1 MSDIL
6 EQIGYLNAAQAGAL
20 DEEQKQHVATPD
32 MSKLSLAEIA
42 ALGRGARAYLDD
54 YYALRDANAF
64 DYTQAG
70 LGGFVGGLVGGT
82 AALGGMVAGGAIDLA
97 AALNPLSDIPT
108 NFAGTLSSYGQGL
121 GDGLKSLINNNEQE
135 AIERAIAARTQARSA
150 YEEAMY
156 QQDLASGMDG
166 FTAGIRDIGRG
177 LSSGIDTFLD
187 NGINTTDLAGNAIG
201 QLAGSFVVRGGAS
214 AAIKGLG
221 KIGTK
226 AIQEAVAKT
235 AAKKAGVSLGDRA
248 ADALALGGMEAAG
261 QMVQANEE
269 LANIS
274 DVDLYANSADFRA
287 YVQEYKDM
295 GLPDADALKYGRI
308 KLARDVGLANAAAG
322 GGVAFL
328 AAGAT
333 TPLRHI
339 SMARGLRGMGKA
351 SVAEGTEEAITGF
364 GQSTAGNYIAQDYD
378 PDRRL
383 TEGTGQEIALSA
395 ILGGIAG
402 GTGATPF
409 AVRNSLASAQ
419 ASLAQRKEARQ
430 AKKQALEAQKAALRQ
445 AALDSLKEEE
455 KAGKEGK
462 PSPESIEASQTSDS
476 ELYEETLPTG
486 EKTYIPKNKD
496 YYKLLDINSAE
507 EAKKAG
513 VPQKNGRIAQLDN
526 LLNEYNKAPKG
537 SKERVTARDA
547 FLNRFDTFAENTFK
561 NQDIAAEAKEKYG
574 FKPEIDANYTLGGF
588 IMAAAKGE
596 KVDLSGT
603 QNKELAKQSQALW
616 DKINFLSNQA
626 TILTNEQQ
634 AEQAKVAKSAANTFN
649 GATEAQVQEITKGL
663 AENTLNA
670 SNPDVEKTILKIRN
684 KPNKTKTE
692 KTLLSV
698 YDLVKAEEAAGL
710 AKPMQEGAKRVIR
723 NINTVTD
730 KVTGRVAVKDMTTDI
745 KQALLKNDS
754 DALAERV
761 KRLNLLADSH
771 RNKLVALQEALVE
784 NDSDTEYGYQ
794 SYRASDLKP
803 YSDTIQLSSLPFYDQ
818 VVREQQQ
825 LNKITNSINSLVKE
839 YDPDIDWDTVTDVAP
854 LENEEELKEN
864 YKAKRHIKDKKP
876 VSTALTGL
884 AKKAEEIEKRLAARK
899 KKNKSKPVKEESS
912 KKEPVKETPNTEVE
926 DSSQESTAI
935 PQEQTIE
942 NTEQE
947 APLNTEE
954 QPIQKETASKQPTQE
969 RTTKKQTPQEKVTE
983 KQSTQQKQFTQQEA
997 PQQEEAPSTTQE
1009 ENEVTDKD
1017 SSSLVQ
1023 EEQKAPQ
1030 QKATKNT
1037 QKKKDTPQ
1045 QKKATPQQEEATTT
1059 SEESTEST
1067 PTNSQTQ
1074 EKVEEDTTTTPTEE
1088 VQENASESIPE
1099 EFKDVVGGERYTE
1112 ANFKKLADEA
1122 PTSNRKAVKD
1132 INKDL
1137 RKGFRPIYLKE
1148 LIKFS
1153 RKTSKALED
1162 ALPQE
1167 GEVEERKPIFETGTM
1182 PITNLFDRSKADF
1195 DNFLANDLKKT
1206 ESNTSYNY
1214 SNGIR
1219 TLRDYMFKP
1228 KDEKNYIFFAE
1239 GDTIINTVA
1248 SAEQY
1253 KNILINDN
1261 RTFNREE
1268 FLKIVEENSS
1278 KKEEPQKNLLPQNI
1292 IRNFVANFT
1301 TFTNS
1306 VLQNDYKDDQ
1316 VSLNNLGIYAEQKID
1331 EQTPISRLV
1340 LGVQLNDQGELDFSK
1355 VSSQRMLLLWT
1366 DKQANDDRIHFN
1378 ETANAFMSLATLRV
1392 MQKLEQRIM
1401 TRSDEQIEEV
1411 LESQGL
1417 NSTALLKANEEE
1429 KTKFQIGTDRN
1440 SIINDIAHEFM
1451 DLANLKN
1458 NNAISMSFDGEM
1470 AATVYAQLAYQ
1481 FLVEQ
1486 GYIVDDVFHFAKNP
1500 TSNEEAPEWIPLSFR
1515 STPKGDYKKYW
1526 NNPDAQKVSFMWA
1539 TPVMGLRRLP
1549 KQTDKINPIDF
1560 SVLPRN
1566 SAFNDDIDILLH
1578 PEPELT
1584 EYYSVEDMPPVQKTM
1599 LHTDGVPLKEKAIT
1613 ALENRR
1619 KTPHYLDPDMAALYK
1634 MGGFQG
1640 ILNLYDID
1648 TAYNKQYALTV
1659 NGKKQSLRNELDAAM
1674 NKVKTA
1680 VLYDPTNPKYYNDYT
1695 VNKIGRIQERASYSD
1710 QASKIVRALFSN
1722 AKTVTNTVP
1731 TSIEQENAL
1740 LGFKAAVL
1748 QAYGVKVKNATV
1760 QDIEE
1765 GFAKV
1770 EDQVELA
1777 FSAYDYDLYKMD
1789 INEKSIVDF
1798 AKEISKATGKSF
1810 ENAPLGLLATVNML
1824 RYMQAKTQQKSFV
1837 NTLTI
1842 EGDGSC
1848 NGYFNS
1854 HLVMNCSDNFTLQ
1867 SLRAYARSN
1876 YYVGDDDTTVVKE
1889 IAKSA
1894 LDNYTANAQEAS
1906 NEISARARDANT
1918 KRKYALQNGDKNS
1931 PYYQSFP
1938 YKFMEEEEEQVSIS
1952 TIFSSVFDFLAAID
1966 SDSISFNEAALKGDA
1981 TNDALNSS
1989 NVLGMGRAATKN
2001 PTTRINYGQGK
2012 GTNAL
2017 EIWHDLSDILVKKIS
2032 NLVENSKTPPYKVWF
2047 AKELQT
2053 GELNEDQAYNRFI
2066 RIAKDFEILNKHL
2079 VKENARGEITFKDK
2093 VALRSNQ
2100 KTSPVLPSAFYLP
2113 KDAVMTKNQREE
2125 LYNYSPKDLQ
2135 SYTDAFLDN
2144 LAYCYADILFKVID
2158 EARSTGFKD
2167 WMDYAAPFTQ
2177 TMAAIHTFLVK
2188 RAVNEATQ
2196 KNGGILPSV
2205 DEYKQIKRDISRK
2218 FPSVIRSH
2226 TINLDP
2232 SKQTNLA
2239 VSYNLPTEEK
2249 QKQTATTHS
2258 TRLKNATVVRGPATG
2273 RDVINDLSTPI
2284 EQRVLGNPGIA
2295 IVADAVIGN
2304 GDGNMQVNL
2313 FNKEGTDSFVDRYD
2327 GVDIPSSEYFTGGGG
2342 QLLNEAVYDTLENA
2356 PIVGFAT
2363 NAVTAEQSLKEI
2375 VEEDPDGEIFNYIHE
2390 VFQLYSPI
2398 YRRYLAANRR
2408 YRYDEELYKPQ
2419 TKEELIDATMGI
2431 YARHFQGLNRNNFAN
2446 NAVLRSMPATIAHMS
2461 AGPTEL
2467 AVRDPRD
2474 HFRVPQD
2481 WPESKKEEAILQ
2493 EMNRRKEWLMRPENY
2508 SSLYENFRTT
2518 GKIELPKELFED
2530 VPRLEA
2536 MEELTSRV
2544 VEPKATEIIIA
2555 NPQPT
2560 TRELP
2565 NTRTNESKEIAPTAP
2580 LTEAP
2585 ARQTTQVQAG
2595 STAISTTG
2603 KQSDEVQDY
2612 INKFLESKQLPKNM
2626 VPIARNFF
2634 NRFLNTGITKHIRV
2648 YKVEKK
2654 NLSSLGYTQ
2663 DFTDTSAFYDP
2674 NKRAIYLIKDSLTEQ
2689 ESPEVFVHELIH
2701 AISAAAIA
2709 DAYLGSDKAAKARV
2723 ERLLDL
2729 ADEFVD
2735 ILDKRDIYLAKDFQ
2749 EKILDLKN
2757 PVERAQEFVAYMLTH
2772 PEYIKYAQENKPAK
2786 PYLARIF
2793 QKFTQLLTSLFGIRT
2808 KNELKAYLTFYGET
2822 AGITAIILEES
2833 QYLANVNS
2841 LTEAVQG
2848 HPDGNLVRLAA
2859 KIDDTLFRL
2868 EINSTKK
2875 AEYQASNKK
2884 VEGILNEL
2892 DSNNVFKL
2900 DRQQKVVAAAL
2911 ASLYGTAIDLDSN
2924 AKIDALNFK
2933 ETIMSKLKVE
2943 HLAYPEDINDTM
2955 LSEARYQLLA
2965 GNDVGSSLGL
2975 FMALAAVS
2983 PELRQSLNKLDLFT
2997 KQRQLGA
3004 NRVVNANT
3012 STMDDF
3018 ISFTGTRILNYLNDI
3033 SLTRNKEKG
3042 VVEQVDS
3049 LVDNLLRFRRRAN
3062 TYTPAN
3068 IQWQQNIEEPLSNKI
3083 DSAANTLLEAET
3095 LKKWATSNSF
3105 VLNSIAKALKVTV
3118 PFLMNQDS
3126 AYYQRNKRKIL
3137 AVINRQAI
3145 KNPGFFSRFFTTAFR
3160 ELMSTD
3166 ATADVVY
3173 QKEKQAKAVIQ
3184 AIRTSWREIVPR
3196 ELHNK
3201 FSQEGLRLNT
3211 RQSSALNRVILQAD
3225 LGTLSNEM
3233 INSILSKGLAS
3244 EIAVHRSALT
3254 PQAAVYSKQ
3263 LAHYMVTGVAS
3274 NGMLRNAHAIASFS
3288 YKGQNLEQKTKII
3301 DEYVTLLA
3309 LQENKEAF
3317 ELAQEIYAK
3326 APNAFIYSVD
3336 QQRANRNEELKKIH
3350 ASIKN
3355 DYNYYKGYYP
3365 QTATNATNIR
3375 VIPFDSI
3382 PFYKSLGYKV
3392 KGYTDTGDYAYIES
3406 TLNPM
3411 STFNQG
3417 ALQSI
3422 INQTGGIDAVTGLSP
3437 NTKVYTRIRNKNKVE
3452 EIKQNLSRRKPS
3464 NEAFIPILNSSG
3476 TSIVGYEVT
3485 VDPMMYRHQRIEQ
3498 DFAKNLGAW
3507 RGRQIEEQLASES
3520 NKELIKELKEQYENA
3535 SSYVKGQFVDLIK
3548 LSKTDPI
3555 VRDALNNLS
3564 PQTLI
3569 DISGKPFLPEEF
3581 YVRQDLIPDII
3592 GRRQASIIDLAT
3604 GNTYWSPKVQQ
3615 TLTKMLRSV
3624 AGPKAFAYLYRG
3636 ETLIKN
3642 LTSSARNFIVIR
3654 SGEVML
3660 FNLFSNFMSL
3670 VIRGVPIQDIVRL
3683 TPRITK
3689 ELEQFNKIRQKQVL
3703 IEMAI
3708 NAEKGKEH
3716 PSAFRIKTLQNR
3728 LREQK
3733 EAVDLLTYSRD
3744 LLKAG
3749 EYNTIADLGDVNDD
3763 ILLSTGRWGEYLES
3777 KVNLLPNALKEVGRQ
3792 LIITKDTAIYRMLE
3806 KGTRYGDFIAKA
3818 ILYRYL
3824 QENKRMPKDKAL
3836 SKVRYEYVNYDMLP
3850 GRTRE
3855 YLENMGLLWFYNY
3868 KLRIARTAMSMLK
3881 ENPLASLLYMVS
3893 PISIGTPIT
3902 DNVVVNIL
3910 SGAGSS
3916 VGLKLFDLPW
3926 FNNQLWL
3933 NIFG

>member
-1 MSDIL
+1 MSDFL
-6 EQIGYLNAAQAGAL
+6 EQLGYNQAAQQGAL
-20 DEEQKQHVATPD
+20 SSEQRQQVKTVDLT
-32 MSKLSLAEIA
+32 KLGLSDLAA
-42 ALGRGARAYLDD
+42 VGRGSRAYLDD
-54 YYALRDANAF
+54 YYALGDANAF
-64 DYTQAG
+64 DYVQAG
-70 LGGFVGGLVGGT
+70 LGGAAEGFVGGLAT
-82 AALGGMVAGGAIDLA
+82 LGGMAAGGYLDAIA
-97 AALNPLSDIPT
+97 APLGTPT
-108 NFAGTLSSYGQGL
+108 NYAGILSSYGQAL
-121 GDGLKSLINNNEQE
+121 GETVGRS
-135 AIERAIAARTQARSA
+135 QARNA

-156 QQDLASGMDG
+156 QQDLANGMGG
-166 FTAGIRDIGRG
+166 FEAGIRDIVRG
-177 LSSGIDTFLD
+177 LSSGVDTFLD
-187 NGINTTDLAGNAIG
+187 NGINATNLAGNAIG
-201 QLAGSFVVRGGAS
+201 QLAGAGVVRAGVS
-214 AAIKGLG
+214 TAIKGLS
-221 KIGTK
+221 KIGAK
-226 AIQEAVAKT
+226 AVEEAAAKT
-235 AAKKAGVSLGDRA
+235 AAKKAGISLGDRI
-248 ADALALGGMEAAG
+248 ADATALGGMEAAG
-261 QMVQANEE
+261 QMAQANEE

-287 YVQEYKDM
+287 YVQKYKDM
-295 GLPDADALKYGRI
+295 GFSDANSLKYARI
-308 KLARDVGLANAAAG
+308 ELARNVGLANAALG
-322 GGVAFL
+322 GAAAFV

-333 TPLRHI
+333 APLRSI
-339 SMARGLRGMGKA
+339 SMARGLQGIRRA
-351 SVAEGTEEAITGF
+351 SVAEGTEEGLTGL
-364 GQSTAGNYIAQDYD
+364 GQSLASNAVASEYYA

-395 ILGGIAG
+395 ILGAIAG

-409 AVRNSLASAQ
+409 AVRNSFANAQ
-419 ASLAQRKEARQ
+419 ASLAQRKEAKQ
-430 AKKQALEAQKAALRQ
+430 AKKQALEAQRAAIRQ
-445 AALDSLKEEE
+445 EALNSLKAEE
-455 KAGKEGK
+455 KAKKEGQA
-462 PSPESIEASQTSDS
+462 SPESIETPQTSASAS
-476 ELYEETLPTG
+476 ELHKETLSTG
-486 EKTYIPKNKD
+486 ITTYIPNNKD

-513 VPQKNGRIAQLDN
+513 VPQENGRIIQLEN

-537 SKERVTARDA
+537 SKERATARNT
-547 FLNRFDTFAENTFK
+547 FLDRFNTFAENILQ
-561 NQDIAAEAKEKYG
+561 NQDIADEIKEKYG
-574 FKPEIDANYTLGGF
+574 VDTKTDINYVTGSILLE
-588 IMAAAKGE
+588 AAKGNKIDFSAE
-596 KVDLSGT
+596 S
-603 QNKELAKQSQALW
+603 NKELAKQYQTLW
-616 DKINFLSNQA
+616 DKMKLFSDQA
-626 TILTNEQQ
+626 DILDAEQQ

-649 GATEAQVQEITKGL
+649 GATEAQVQEITRGL
-663 AENTLNA
+663 AENTLNP
-670 SNPDVEKTILKIRN
+670 SNSDVEQTILKIRN

-710 AKPMQEGAKRVIR
+710 AKPMQKGAKRVIR

-784 NDSDTEYGYQ
+784 NDSDNTYGYQ

-803 YSDTIQLSSLPFYDQ
+803 YEDGITLSSLQLYDQ
-818 VVREQQQ
+818 VVKEQQQ

-839 YDPDIDWDTVTDVAP
+839 YDPDIDWDNVTDVAP
-854 LENEEELKEN
+854 LENEEELKES
-864 YKAKRHIKDKKP
+864 YRAKRHIKDKK
-876 VSTALTGL
+876 STSNPLTGL
-884 AKKAEEIEKRLAARK
+884 AKKAAEIEKRLAARK
-899 KKNKSKPVKEESS
+899 KKSKPVKEI
-912 KKEPVKETPNTEVE
+912 
-926 DSSQESTAI
+926 TATS
-935 PQEQTIE
+935 QEQTIE

-947 APLNTEE
+947 TPLSTEE
-954 QPIQKETASKQPTQE
+954 QTTQRE
-969 RTTKKQTPQEKVTE
+969 EAVR
-983 KQSTQQKQFTQQEA
+983 EA
-997 PQQEEAPSTTQE
+997 PQQEESPSTTQE
-1009 ENEVTDKD
+1009 ENEVTEED

-1023 EEQKAPQ
+1023 EEQEVPQ

-1037 QKKKDTPQ
+1037 QKKKVTTQ
-1045 QKKATPQQEEATTT
+1045 QKEATTSTT

-1067 PTNSQTQ
+1067 PTSSETQ
-1074 EKVEEDTTTTPTEE
+1074 EKVEEDITTTPTEE
-1088 VQENASESIPE
+1088 VQENDSESIPE

-1112 ANFKKLADEA
+1112 ANFKKLADNA
-1122 PTSNRKAVKD
+1122 PVSKKKNVKE

-1137 RKGFRPIYLKE
+1137 REGFRSISLKD
-1148 LIKFS
+1148 LIKS
-1153 RKTSKALED
+1153 TEKTSKALED

-1167 GEVEERKPIFETGTM
+1167 GEVEDQKPIIKTRAM
-1182 PITNLFDRSKADF
+1182 PITNLLDRSQADF
-1195 DNFLANDLKKT
+1195 NNFLANDLKKT
-1206 ESNTSYNY
+1206 ESESSYNY
-1214 SNGIR
+1214 SNDVSN
-1219 TLRDYMFKP
+1219 LRNYLYKP
-1228 KDEKNYIFFAE
+1228 RNEKNYISFAE
-1239 GDTIINTVA
+1239 GDTIINAIA

-1253 KNILINDN
+1253 KNILINDS

-1268 FLKIVEENSS
+1268 FLKIVEENAS
-1278 KKEEPQKNLLPQNI
+1278 KEGASQKNLLPQNI

-1306 VLQNDYKDDQ
+1306 ALQNDYKTDQ
-1316 VSLNNLGIYAEQKID
+1316 VSLNNLGKYAEQEID
-1331 EQTPISRLV
+1331 KQTPISRLV
-1340 LGVQLNDQGELDFSK
+1340 LGVDLNEQKELDFSK

-1366 DKQANDDRIHFN
+1366 DKQTNDDRIHFN
-1378 ETANAFMSLATLRV
+1378 ETANAFMSLATLRI

-1440 SIINDIAHEFM
+1440 LIINDIAHEFM

-1486 GYIVDDVFHFAKNP
+1486 GYIVDNVFHFAKNP
-1500 TSNEEAPEWIPLSFR
+1500 TNNEETSEWIPLNFQSSPR
-1515 STPKGDYKKYW
+1515 DAMKTYL
-1526 NNPDAQKVSFMWA
+1526 NNPNVQRVSFMWA

-1549 KQTDKINPIDF
+1549 KQTDKINLIEF

-1619 KTPHYLDPDMAALYK
+1619 KTPHYLDPDMCALYQM
-1634 MGGFQG
+1634 MGLQG
-1640 ILNLYDID
+1640 VYNLYDID

-1674 NKVKTA
+1674 NKAKTA
-1680 VLYDPTNPKYYNDYT
+1680 VLYDPANPKYFNDYT

-1722 AKTVTNTVP
+1722 AKTVTSTVP

-1789 INEKSIVDF
+1789 INADSIVDF
-1798 AKEISKATGKSF
+1798 AKEISKATGKDF

-1824 RYMQAKTQQKSFV
+1824 RYMQAKTQQKSFI

-1867 SLRAYARSN
+1867 SFRAYARSN

-1889 IAKSA
+1889 IAKSS

-1931 PYYQSFP
+1931 PYAQSFS

-1989 NVLGMGRAATKN
+1989 AVLGMGRAATKN

-2053 GELNEDQAYNRFI
+2053 GELNEQQAYERFI

-2079 VKENARGEITFKDK
+2079 VKENARGEITFKGK
-2093 VALRSNQ
+2093 VDLRSNQ
-2100 KTSPVLPSAFYLP
+2100 KTTPVLPSAFYLP

-2125 LYNYSPKDLQ
+2125 LYNYSPKSLQ

-2158 EARSTGFKD
+2158 EARSTGFKN
-2167 WMDYAAPFTQ
+2167 WMDSAAPFTQ
-2177 TMAAIHTFLVK
+2177 IMAAIHTFLVK

-2196 KNGGILPSV
+2196 RNGGILPSV
-2205 DEYKQIKRDISRK
+2205 DEYKQIKREISRK

-2232 SKQTNLA
+2232 SKQTSLA
-2239 VSYNLPTEEK
+2239 VSYNLPSEKK
-2249 QKQTATTHS
+2249 QKEIATTQN
-2258 TRLKNATVVRGPATG
+2258 TRLKNATVVKGPAEG
-2273 RDVINDLSTPI
+2273 KGVIRDISTPI

-2313 FNKEGTDSFVDRYD
+2313 FNKKGTDSFVDRYD

-2363 NAVTAEQSLKEI
+2363 NAVTAEKSLEEI
-2375 VEEDPDGEIFNYIHE
+2375 VEEDPDGEIFSYIHE
-2390 VFQLYSPI
+2390 IFQLYFPT
-2398 YRRYLAANRR
+2398 YRQYLAANKQ
-2408 YRYDEELYKPQ
+2408 YEDDLYKPQ
-2419 TKEELIDATMGI
+2419 TKEELINATMGI
-2431 YARHFQGLNRNNFAN
+2431 LARRFQKLNRNNFAN

-2467 AVRDPRD
+2467 AIRDPRD
-2474 HFRVPQD
+2474 HFRVPHD

-2508 SSLYENFRTT
+2508 SSLYEKFRTT
-2518 GKIELPKELFED
+2518 GKIELPDGLFKD
-2530 VPRLEA
+2530 APRLEA
-2536 MEELTSRV
+2536 MEELTEARV
-2544 VEPKATEIIIA
+2544 EEPKVTEIVLA

-2565 NTRTNESKEIAPTAP
+2565 NTRINESKEIAPTAP

-2585 ARQTTQVQAG
+2585 TRQTTQVQAG

-2603 KQSDEVQDY
+2603 KQTDEIQDY

-2634 NRFLNTGITKHIRV
+2634 NKFLNTDITKHIRV

-2654 NLSSLGYTQ
+2654 NVASLGYTQ
-2663 DFTDTSAFYDP
+2663 DFTDTPAFYDP
-2674 NKRAIYLIKDSLTEQ
+2674 NKRAIYLLKDSLTEQ

-2709 DAYLGSDKAAKARV
+2709 EAYLGSDKTAKARV

-2729 ADEFVD
+2729 ADNFVD
-2735 ILDKRDIYLAKDFQ
+2735 ILDKRDIYLAQDFQ
-2749 EKILDLKN
+2749 DKILDLQN

-2772 PEYIKYAQENKPAK
+2772 PEYIKYAQENKSAK
-2786 PYLARIF
+2786 PYLSRIF
-2793 QKFTQLLTSLFGIRT
+2793 QKFTQLLSSLFGIKT

-2822 AGITAIILEES
+2822 AGITAIILDES
-2833 QYLANVNS
+2833 QHLANVNS

-2875 AEYQASNKK
+2875 TEYHASNKK
-2884 VEGILNEL
+2884 IEGILNEL

-2933 ETIMSKLKVE
+2933 EAIMSQLKVE

-3049 LVDNLLRFRRRAN
+3049 LVENLLRFRRRAN
-3062 TYTPAN
+3062 TYTPASV
-3068 IQWQQNIEEPLSNKI
+3068 QWQQNIEQPLSNKI

-3095 LKKWATSNSF
+3095 LKKWATSNKF
-3105 VLNSIAKALKVTV
+3105 VLSSIAKALKVTV

-3145 KNPGFFSRFFTTAFR
+3145 KNPGVMSRFFTTAFR
-3160 ELMSTD
+3160 ELMSAD

-3173 QKEKQAKAVIQ
+3173 KAEKQAKATIQ
-3184 AIRTSWREIVPR
+3184 AVRTSWREIVPR

-3201 FSQEGLRLNT
+3201 FKEEGVTLNT
-3211 RQSSALNRVILQAD
+3211 RQSSALNNVILQAD

-3233 INSILSKGLAS
+3233 IDSILKEGLAS
-3244 EIAVHRSALT
+3244 KIAVHRSALT
-3254 PQAAVYSKQ
+3254 PQAVVYSKQ
-3263 LAHYMVTGVAS
+3263 LAHYMVTGIAS

-3326 APNAFIYSVD
+3326 APNAFTYSVD

-3365 QTATNATNIR
+3365 QTVTNATNVR

-3382 PFYKSLGYKV
+3382 PYYKSLGYKV
-3392 KGYTDTGDYAYIES
+3392 RGYTDTGDYAYIES

-3452 EIKQNLSRRKPS
+3452 ELKQNLSRRKPS
-3464 NEAFIPILNSSG
+3464 NEAYIPILNASG

-3535 SSYVKGQFVDLIK
+3535 SSYVRGQFVDLIK
-3548 LSKTDPI
+3548 LAKTDPI
-3555 VRDALNNLS
+3555 VKDALNNLS

-3569 DISGKPFLPEEF
+3569 DISGKPFLPKEF

-3592 GRRQASIIDLAT
+3592 GRRQASVLDLAT
-3604 GNTYWSPKVQQ
+3604 GNTYWNPKVQR
-3615 TLTKMLRSV
+3615 TLVNVLRSV

-3636 ETLIKN
+3636 ETLLKN

-3670 VIRGVPIQDIVRL
+3670 AIRGVPIQDIVRL

-3716 PSAFRIKTLQNR
+3716 PSTFRIKTLQNR

-3763 ILLSTGRWGEYLES
+3763 ILLSTGKWGEYLEN

-3824 QENKRMPKDKAL
+3824 QENKRMSKEKAL

-3868 KLRIARTAMSMLK
+3868 KLRIARTALSMLK
-3881 ENPLASLLYMVS
+3881 ENPLASLLYMIS

-3902 DNVVVNIL
+3902 DNVVVNAL
-3910 SGAGSS
+3910 SGSGSS

-3926 FNNQLWL
+3926 FNNHLWL
-3933 NIFG
+3933 NIFD

>member
-1 MSDIL
+1 MSDYL
-6 EQIGYLNAAQAGAL
+6 EQLGYNQAAQQGAL
-20 DEEQKQHVATPD
+20 SSEQRQQVKAPD
-32 MSKLSLAEIA
+32 LTKLGLSDLAA
-42 ALGRGARAYLDD
+42 VGRGSKAYLDD
-54 YYALRDANAF
+54 YYALGDANAF
-64 DYTQAG
+64 DYAQAG
-70 LGGFVGGLVGGT
+70 LGGVAGGFVGGLAT
-82 AALGGMVAGGAIDLA
+82 LGGMAAGGYLDAVA
-97 AALNPLSDIPT
+97 APLGIPT
-108 NFAGTLSSYGQGL
+108 NYAGILSSYGQQAGETV
-121 GDGLKSLINNNEQE
+121 GGWINNSEQT
-135 AIERAIAARTQARSA
+135 ALDRALAARSQARNA
-150 YEEAMY
+150 YEEAMH
-156 QQDLASGMDG
+156 QQDLASGMSG
-166 FTAGIRDIGRG
+166 FEAGLRDIKRG
-177 LSSGIDTFLD
+177 LSSGVDTFLD
-187 NGINTTDLAGNAIG
+187 SGINATNLAGNAIG
-201 QLAGSFVVRGGAS
+201 QLGGAGVIRAGTS
-214 AAIKGLG
+214 AAIKGLS

-226 AIQEAVAKT
+226 AIEEAAAKT
-235 AAKKAGVSLGDRA
+235 AAKKAGISLADRA
-248 ADALALGGMEAAG
+248 ADAIALGGMEAAG
-261 QMVQANEE
+261 QMAQANEE

-308 KLARDVGLANAAAG
+308 RLARDVGLANAALG
-322 GGVAFL
+322 GGAAFI

-333 TPLRHI
+333 APLRHI
-339 SMARGLRGMGKA
+339 SMARGLQGIRRA
-351 SVAEGTEEAITGF
+351 SVAEGTEEGLTGL
-364 GQSTAGNYIAQDYD
+364 GQSTASNIIAGEYYD

-395 ILGGIAG
+395 ILGAIAG

-409 AVRNSLASAQ
+409 ALHSSLANAQ

-430 AKKQALEAQKAALRQ
+430 AKKQALEAQKAAFRQ
-445 AALDSLKEEE
+445 AALDELNAER
-455 KAGKEGK
+455 KAKKEGQ
-462 PSPESIEASQTSDS
+462 PSPESIEASQTSSS
-476 ELYEETLPTG
+476 ELYEGTLSTG

-513 VPQKNGRIAQLDN
+513 VPQKNGRIIQLEN
-526 LLNEYNKAPKG
+526 LLDEYNKAPKG
-537 SKERVTARDA
+537 SRERAVARDT
-547 FLNRFDTFAENTFK
+547 FLDRFDTFANNIVENQRLAK
-561 NQDIAAEAKEKYG
+561 EIKEKYN
-574 FKPEIDANYTLGGF
+574 FNLRTDANYFLGSF
-588 IMAAAKGE
+588 LIEAANGN
-596 KVDLSGT
+596 KVNLSAEP
-603 QNKELAKQSQALW
+603 NKELAKQYQALW
-616 DKINFLSNQA
+616 EKMKLFSDQA
-626 TILTNEQQ
+626 DVLANERE

-730 KVTGRVAVKDMTTDI
+730 KVTGRVAVKDMTSDI

-784 NDSDTEYGYQ
+784 NDSDTPYGYQ

-803 YSDTIQLSSLPFYDQ
+803 YNDEIQLSSLQLYDQ
-818 VVREQQQ
+818 VVKEQQQ

-839 YDPDIDWDTVTDVAP
+839 YDPDINWDTVTDVTP

-864 YKAKRHIKDKKP
+864 YRAKRHIKDKKP
-876 VSTALTGL
+876 ASKALKSL
-884 AKKAEEIEKRLAARK
+884 SEKALEIEKKLAARK
-899 KKNKSKPVKEESS
+899 KKNKSKPIKEESS
-912 KKEPVKETPNTEVE
+912 KKEPIKETSNAEIE
-926 DSSQESTAI
+926 DSPQESTAVS
-935 PQEQTIE
+935 QEQTIKS
-942 NTEQE
+942 TEQE
-947 APLNTEE
+947 APLSTEE
-954 QPIQKETASKQPTQE
+954 QPT
-969 RTTKKQTPQEKVTE
+969 QEKVTE
-983 KQSTQQKQFTQQEA
+983 KQSTQQEASQQKKS
-997 PQQEEAPSTTQE
+997 PSTTQE
-1009 ENEVTDKD
+1009 ENEITKED

-1023 EEQKAPQ
+1023 EEQEALQ
-1030 QKATKNT
+1030 QKATKST
-1037 QKKKDTPQ
+1037 QKKKD
-1045 QKKATPQQEEATTT
+1045 TPQQEEATTT
-1059 SEESTEST
+1059 SSEESTEST
-1067 PTNSQTQ
+1067 PTSSQTQ
-1074 EKVEEDTTTTPTEE
+1074 EEVEESTTTTPTEE
-1088 VQENASESIPE
+1088 VQENASESISE

-1122 PTSNRKAVKD
+1122 PVSKKRAVKD

-1137 RKGFRPIYLKE
+1137 REGFRSISLKD
-1148 LIKFS
+1148 LIKS
-1153 RKTSKALED
+1153 TEKTNKVLEA

-1167 GEVEERKPIFETGTM
+1167 GQVEEQKPVIENGTM
-1182 PITNLFDRSKADF
+1182 PISNHFDRSQADF
-1195 DNFLANDLKKT
+1195 NNFLANDLKKT
-1206 ESNTSYNY
+1206 ESDTSYNY

-1219 TLRDYMFKP
+1219 TLRDYVYKP
-1228 KDEKNYIFFAE
+1228 RDEKNYIFFAE
-1239 GDTIINTVA
+1239 GDTIINAVA

-1253 KNILINDN
+1253 KNVLINDN

-1268 FLKIVEENSS
+1268 FLKIVEESAS
-1278 KKEEPQKNLLPQNI
+1278 KEGAAQKNLLPQNI

-1306 VLQNDYKDDQ
+1306 ALQNDSETKLGNLD
-1316 VSLNNLGIYAEQKID
+1316 NLGKYAEQKIG
-1331 EQTPISRLV
+1331 EQTPISKMV
-1340 LGVQLNDQGELDFSK
+1340 LGVELNGQGELDFSK
-1355 VSSQRMLLLWT
+1355 VNSQRMLLLWT
-1366 DKQANDDRIHFN
+1366 DKQTNDDKIHFN

-1429 KTKFQIGTDRN
+1429 KTKFQIGTNRN

-1486 GYIVDDVFHFAKNP
+1486 GYIVDNTFHFARNP

-1515 STPKGDYKKYW
+1515 SSPENAFKKYISDP
-1526 NNPDAQKVSFMWA
+1526 NVQTVSFMWA

-1549 KQTDKINPIDF
+1549 KQTDKINPIEF

-1619 KTPHYLDPDMAALYK
+1619 KTPHYLDPDMWAIYQK
-1634 MGGFQG
+1634 TGIQG
-1640 ILNLYDID
+1640 IYNLYDID

-1674 NKVKTA
+1674 NKAKTA
-1680 VLYDPTNPKYYNDYT
+1680 VLYDPANPKYFNDYT

-1731 TSIEQENAL
+1731 TNIEQENAL

-1777 FSAYDYDLYKMD
+1777 FSAYDYDLYKMG
-1789 INEKSIVDF
+1789 INADSIVAF

-1824 RYMQAKTQQKSFV
+1824 RYMQAKTQQKSFI

-1867 SLRAYARSN
+1867 SFRAYARSN

-1918 KRKYALQNGDKNS
+1918 KRKYALQNNDKNS
-1931 PYYQSFP
+1931 PYAQSFP

-1966 SDSISFNEAALKGDA
+1966 SDSISFNEAALRGDA

-1989 NVLGMGRAATKN
+1989 TVLGMGRAATKN

-2053 GELNEDQAYNRFI
+2053 GELNEDQAYARFI

-2079 VKENARGEITFKDK
+2079 VKENARGEISFKGK

-2125 LYNYSPKDLQ
+2125 LYNYSPKSLQ

-2167 WMDYAAPFTQ
+2167 WMDSAAPFTQ
-2177 TMAAIHTFLVK
+2177 IMAAIHTFLVK

-2196 KNGGILPSV
+2196 RNGGILPSV
-2205 DEYKQIKRDISRK
+2205 DEYKQIKREISRK

-2232 SKQTNLA
+2232 SKQTSLA
-2239 VSYNLPTEEK
+2239 VSYNLPTETK
-2249 QKQTATTHS
+2249 QKQIATTHS
-2258 TRLKNATVVRGPATG
+2258 TRLKNATVTRGPATG
-2273 RDVINDLSTPI
+2273 RSVINDLSTPI

-2295 IVADAVIGN
+2295 IVADAVISN

-2390 VFQLYSPI
+2390 IFQLYFPV
-2398 YRRYLAANRR
+2398 YRQYLRANERYQ
-2408 YRYDEELYKPQ
+2408 DDLYKPQ

-2431 YARHFQGLNRNNFAN
+2431 LARRFQKLHRNNFAN

-2474 HFRVPQD
+2474 HFRVPYD

-2508 SSLYENFRTT
+2508 SSLYEKFRTT
-2518 GKIELPKELFED
+2518 GKIELPNGLFED
-2530 VPRLEA
+2530 APRLEA
-2536 MEELTSRV
+2536 MEQGTEFNV
-2544 VEPKATEIIIA
+2544 AEKITEIVLA

-2565 NTRTNESKEIAPTAP
+2565 NTRTNESKEVAPTAP

-2585 ARQTTQVQAG
+2585 TRQTTQVQAG

-2634 NRFLNTGITKHIRV
+2634 NRFLNTDITKHIRV

-2663 DFTDTSAFYDP
+2663 DFTDTPAFYDP
-2674 NKRAIYLIKDSLTEQ
+2674 NKRVIYLVKDSLTEQ

-2701 AISAAAIA
+2701 AISATAIA

-2723 ERLLDL
+2723 ERLLSL

-2749 EKILDLKN
+2749 DKILDLQN

-2786 PYLARIF
+2786 SYLSHIF
-2793 QKFTQLLTSLFGIRT
+2793 QKFTQLLSSLFGIRT

-2822 AGITAIILEES
+2822 AGITAIILDES
-2833 QYLANVNS
+2833 QHLANVNS

-2875 AEYQASNKK
+2875 AAYQASNKK

-2933 ETIMSKLKVE
+2933 EAIMSQLKVE

-3062 TYTPAN
+3062 TYTPASV
-3068 IQWQQNIEEPLSNKI
+3068 QWQQNIEEPLSNKI
-3083 DSAANTLLEAET
+3083 DSVANTLLEAET

-3166 ATADVVY
+3166 ATADIVY
-3173 QKEKQAKAVIQ
+3173 KAEKQAKATIQ

-3201 FSQEGLRLNT
+3201 FKEEGVTLNT

-3233 INSILSKGLAS
+3233 IDSILREGLAS
-3244 EIAVHRSALT
+3244 EIALHRSALT
-3254 PQAAVYSKQ
+3254 PQAISYSKQ
-3263 LAHYMVTGVAS
+3263 LAHYMVTGIAS
-3274 NGMLRNAHAIASFS
+3274 NGMLRNAHAIAAFS
-3288 YKGQNLEQKTKII
+3288 YKGQDLTQKTKII

-3326 APNAFIYSVD
+3326 APNAFTYSVD

-3365 QTATNATNIR
+3365 QTVTNATNIR

-3382 PFYKSLGYKV
+3382 PYYKSLGYKV
-3392 KGYTDTGDYAYIES
+3392 RGYTDTSDYAYIES

-3437 NTKVYTRIRNKNKVE
+3437 NTKVYKRIRNKNKVE
-3452 EIKQNLSRRKPS
+3452 KIKQNLSRRKPS
-3464 NEAFIPILNSSG
+3464 NEAFIPILNASG

-3520 NKELIKELKEQYENA
+3520 NKELIKELKKQYEDA
-3535 SSYVKGQFVDLIK
+3535 SPYVKGQFVDLIK
-3548 LSKTDPI
+3548 LAKTDPI

-3592 GRRQASIIDLAT
+3592 GRRQASVIDLAT

-3615 TLTKMLRSV
+3615 TLTKMLHSV

-3636 ETLIKN
+3636 ETLLKN

-3670 VIRGVPIQDIVRL
+3670 VIRGVPIQDIMRL

-3868 KLRIARTAMSMLK
+3868 KLRIARTALSMLK

-3902 DNVVVNIL
+3902 DNVVVNAL
-3910 SGAGSS
+3910 SGSGSS

-3926 FNNQLWL
+3926 FNNHLWL
-3933 NIFG
+3933 NIFD

>member
-1 MSDIL
+1 MSDYL
-6 EQIGYLNAAQAGAL
+6 EQLGYNQAAQQEAL
-20 DEEQKQHVATPD
+20 SSEQRQQVKAADLT
-32 MSKLSLAEIA
+32 KLGLSDLAA
-42 ALGRGARAYLDD
+42 VGRGSKAYLDD
-54 YYALRDANAF
+54 YYALGDANAF
-64 DYTQAG
+64 DYVQAG
-70 LGGFVGGLVGGT
+70 LGGAAEGFVGGLAT
-82 AALGGMVAGGAIDLA
+82 LGGMAAGGYLDAVA
-97 AALNPLSDIPT
+97 APLGVPT
-108 NFAGTLSSYGQGL
+108 NYAGILSSYGQRAGETV
-121 GDGLKSLINNNEQE
+121 GGWINNSEQT
-135 AIERAIAARTQARSA
+135 ALDRALAARSQARNA

-156 QQDLASGMDG
+156 QQDLTNGMSG
-166 FTAGIRDIGRG
+166 FEAGVRDITRG
-177 LSSGIDTFLD
+177 LSSGVDTFLD
-187 NGINTTDLAGNAIG
+187 SDINAINLAGNAIG
-201 QLAGSFVVRGGAS
+201 QLAGAGVVRGGIS
-214 AAIKGLG
+214 ATVKGLS
-221 KIGTK
+221 KIGS
-226 AIQEAVAKT
+226 EAVKEAATKT
-235 AAKKAGVSLGDRA
+235 AAKKAAVSLGDRA
-248 ADALALGGMEAAG
+248 ADAVALGGMEAAG
-261 QMVQANEE
+261 QMAQANEE

-274 DVDLYANSADFRA
+274 DAELYANSADFRA

-295 GLPDADALKYGRI
+295 GLSDAEALEYARI
-308 KLARDVGLANAAAG
+308 KLARKVGLANAALG
-322 GGVAFL
+322 GAAAFV

-333 TPLRHI
+333 APLRHI
-339 SMARGLRGMGKA
+339 SLAKGLRGIRRA
-351 SVAEGTEEAITGF
+351 SVAEGTEEGLTGF
-364 GQSTAGNYIAQDYD
+364 GQSTASNAVAGEYYD

-409 AVRNSLASAQ
+409 AVRSSLANAQ
-419 ASLAQRKEARQ
+419 TSLAQRKEARQ
-430 AKKQALEAQKAALRQ
+430 AKKQALEAQKAAFRQ
-445 AALDSLKEEE
+445 AALDELNAER
-455 KAGKEGK
+455 KAKKEGQ

-476 ELYEETLPTG
+476 ELYEGTLSTG
-486 EKTYIPKNKD
+486 GKTYIPKNKD

-513 VPQKNGRIAQLDN
+513 VPQKNGRIIQLEN

-537 SKERVTARDA
+537 SKEKAVARDA
-547 FLNRFDTFAENTFK
+547 FLDRFDTFANNIVENQRLAK
-561 NQDIAAEAKEKYG
+561 EIKEKYN
-574 FKPEIDANYTLGGF
+574 FNLRTDANYFLGSF
-588 IMAAAKGE
+588 LYEAANGN
-596 KVDLSGT
+596 KVNLSAEP
-603 QNKELAKQSQALW
+603 NKELVKQYQALW
-616 DKINFLSNQA
+616 DKMKLFSDQA
-626 TILTNEQQ
+626 DVLANERE

-649 GATEAQVQEITKGL
+649 GATETQVQEITKGL
-663 AENTLNA
+663 AENTLDA
-670 SNPDVEKTILKIRN
+670 SNLDVEKTILKIRN

-698 YDLVKAEEAAGL
+698 YDLIKTEQAAGL
-710 AKPMQEGAKRVIR
+710 AKPMKAGAKFVIK
-723 NINTVTD
+723 NINTLTD
-730 KVTGRVAVKDMTTDI
+730 VNTGRVAVQDMTTDI

-754 DALAERV
+754 DAIAKTV

-784 NDSDTEYGYQ
+784 NDSDNFYNYQ
-794 SYRASDLKP
+794 SYRARDLMP
-803 YSDTIQLSSLPFYDQ
+803 YTDKIKLSSPQLYDQ
-818 VVREQQQ
+818 VAKEQQQ

-839 YDPDIDWDTVTDVAP
+839 YDSDIDWGTVTDIAP
-854 LENEEELKEN
+854 LENEQELIKN
-864 YKAKRHIKDKKP
+864 YKAKRHIKDEKP
-876 VSTALTGL
+876 ISKALNSVTE
-884 AKKAEEIEKRLAARK
+884 KALEIEKKLAARK
-899 KKNKSKPVKEESS
+899 KKSKPVKEESS
-912 KKEPVKETPNTEVE
+912 KKEPVEETPNTEIE
-926 DSSQESTAI
+926 ESSQESTTI
-935 PQEQTIE
+935 PQEQTTE
-942 NTEQE
+942 TTEQE

-954 QPIQKETASKQPTQE
+954 QSTQE
-969 RTTKKQTPQEKVTE
+969 RTTKKQTTQEKVTE
-983 KQSTQQKQFTQQEA
+983 KQPTQQKEAVKEA
-997 PQQEEAPSTTQE
+997 PQQEKSPSTAQE
-1009 ENEVTDKD
+1009 EKEATEED

-1023 EEQKAPQ
+1023 EKQETPQ
-1030 QKATKNT
+1030 QEATKNI

-1045 QKKATPQQEEATTT
+1045 QQKATTT

-1067 PTNSQTQ
+1067 STSSQMQ
-1074 EKVEEDTTTTPTEE
+1074 EEVEEDTTTTPTEE

-1099 EFKDVVGGERYTE
+1099 EFKDVVGGGRYTE
-1112 ANFKKLADEA
+1112 ANFKKLVDEA
-1122 PTSNRKAVKD
+1122 PVSNRKAVKD

-1137 RKGFRPIYLKE
+1137 RKGFRSISLKE
-1148 LIKFS
+1148 LIKS
-1153 RKTSKALED
+1153 SERTSKAREA

-1167 GEVEERKPIFETGTM
+1167 GQVEEQKPVFEDRTM

-1195 DNFLANDLKKT
+1195 NNFLANDLKKT
-1206 ESNTSYNY
+1206 ELNTSYNY
-1214 SNGIR
+1214 SNSIR

-1239 GDTIINTVA
+1239 GDTIINAVA

-1278 KKEEPQKNLLPQNI
+1278 KEKEPQKNLLPQNI

-1306 VLQNDYKDDQ
+1306 ALQNDYKNDQ
-1316 VSLNNLGIYAEQKID
+1316 VSLNNLGKYAEQEID
-1331 EQTPISRLV
+1331 NKTPISRLV
-1340 LGVQLNDQGELDFSK
+1340 LGVRLNDQEELDFSK
-1355 VSSQRMLLLWT
+1355 VDSQRMLLLWT
-1366 DKQANDDRIHFN
+1366 DKQTNDDRIHFN

-1486 GYIVDDVFHFAKNP
+1486 GYIIDNVFHFARNP

-1526 NNPDAQKVSFMWA
+1526 NNLDVQKVSFMWA

-1549 KQTDKINPIDF
+1549 KQTDKINPIEF

-1619 KTPHYLDPDMAALYK
+1619 KTPHYLDPDMWALYQK
-1634 MGGFQG
+1634 GGFQG
-1640 ILNLYDID
+1640 ILNLYDIN

-1659 NGKKQSLRNELDAAM
+1659 NGKKQSLQNELDAAM
-1674 NKVKTA
+1674 NKAKTA
-1680 VLYDPTNPKYYNDYT
+1680 VLYDPANPKYFNDYT

-1722 AKTVTNTVP
+1722 AKTVTNTIP
-1731 TSIEQENAL
+1731 TTIEQENAL

-1789 INEKSIVDF
+1789 INEGTIVDF
-1798 AKEISKATGKSF
+1798 AKEISKATGKDF

-1824 RYMQAKTQQKSFV
+1824 RYMQAKTQQKSFI

-1867 SLRAYARSN
+1867 SFRAYARSN

-1918 KRKYALQNGDKNS
+1918 KRKYALQNNDKNS
-1931 PYYQSFP
+1931 PYFQSFP

-1966 SDSISFNEAALKGDA
+1966 SDSISFNEAALRGDA

-1989 NVLGMGRAATKN
+1989 AVLGMGRAATKN

-2079 VKENARGEITFKDK
+2079 VKENARGEITFKGK
-2093 VALRSNQ
+2093 VDLRSNQ

-2113 KDAVMTKNQREE
+2113 KDDVMTKNQREE
-2125 LYNYSPKDLQ
+2125 LYNYSPKSLQ

-2167 WMDYAAPFTQ
+2167 WMDSAAPFTQ
-2177 TMAAIHTFLVK
+2177 IMAAIHTFLVK

-2232 SKQTNLA
+2232 SKQTSLA
-2239 VSYNLPTEEK
+2239 VSYNLPTETK
-2249 QKQTATTHS
+2249 QKQIATTHS
-2258 TRLKNATVVRGPATG
+2258 TRLKNATVVRGPAAG
-2273 RDVINDLSTPI
+2273 RGVINDLSTPI

-2313 FNKEGTDSFVDRYD
+2313 FNKEGTESFVDRYD

-2375 VEEDPDGEIFNYIHE
+2375 VEEDPDGEIFSYIHE
-2390 VFQLYSPI
+2390 IFQLYSPI
-2398 YRRYLAANRR
+2398 YRQYLAANRR

-2419 TKEELIDATMGI
+2419 TKEELIDATMGN
-2431 YARHFQGLNRNNFAN
+2431 YARRFQKLNRNNFAN

-2508 SSLYENFRTT
+2508 SSLYEKFRTT
-2518 GKIELPKELFED
+2518 GKIELPDALFKD
-2530 VPRLEA
+2530 APRLEA
-2536 MEELTSRV
+2536 MEELTESRM
-2544 VEPKATEIIIA
+2544 VEPKVTEIVLA

-2565 NTRTNESKEIAPTAP
+2565 NTRTNESKEIAPASP

-2612 INKFLESKQLPKNM
+2612 INKFLEIKQLPKNM

-2634 NRFLNTGITKHIRV
+2634 NRFLNTNITKHIRV

-2663 DFTDTSAFYDP
+2663 DFTDTPAFYDP
-2674 NKRAIYLIKDSLTEQ
+2674 KKRAIYLIKDSLTEQ

-2709 DAYLGSDKAAKARV
+2709 DAYLGSDKTAKARV
-2723 ERLLDL
+2723 ERLLNL
-2729 ADEFVD
+2729 ADDFVN
-2735 ILDKRDIYLAKDFQ
+2735 ILDKRDIYLAQDFQ
-2749 EKILDLKN
+2749 DKILDLQN

-2772 PEYIKYAQENKPAK
+2772 PEYIKYAQENKPSK
-2786 PYLARIF
+2786 SYLSRIF
-2793 QKFTQLLTSLFGIRT
+2793 QKFTQLLSSLFGIRT

-2822 AGITAIILEES
+2822 AGITAIILDES
-2833 QYLANVNS
+2833 QYLTNVNS
-2841 LTEAVQG
+2841 LTGAVQG
-2848 HPDGNLVRLAA
+2848 HPDGNLVKLAA

-2875 AEYQASNKK
+2875 TEYQASNKK
-2884 VEGILNEL
+2884 IEAILNEL

-2933 ETIMSKLKVE
+2933 ETIMSQLKVE

-3105 VLNSIAKALKVTV
+3105 ILNSVAKALKVTV
-3118 PFLMNQDS
+3118 PFLMNQDN

-3145 KNPGFFSRFFTTAFR
+3145 KSPSVFSRFFTTAYR
-3160 ELMSTD
+3160 ELMSAD

-3173 QKEKQAKAVIQ
+3173 KAEKQAKATIQ
-3184 AIRTSWREIVPR
+3184 AVRTSWREIVPR
-3196 ELHNK
+3196 ELHNR
-3201 FSQEGLRLNT
+3201 FAQEGMRLNA
-3211 RQSSALNRVILQAD
+3211 RHSSALNRTILQAD

-3233 INSILSKGLAS
+3233 IDSILKEGLAS
-3244 EIAVHRSALT
+3244 EITLHRSALT
-3254 PQAAVYSKQ
+3254 PQAVNYSKQ
-3263 LAHYMVTGVAS
+3263 LAHYMVTGIAS

-3326 APNAFIYSVD
+3326 APKAFIYSVD
-3336 QQRANRNEELKKIH
+3336 QQRANRNEELKKVH

-3365 QTATNATNIR
+3365 QTVTNATNIR

-3382 PFYKSLGYKV
+3382 PYYKSLGYKV
-3392 KGYTDTGDYAYIES
+3392 RGYTSSTDYAYVES

-3437 NTKVYTRIRNKNKVE
+3437 NTKVYKRIRNKNSVE
-3452 EIKQNLSRRKPS
+3452 KIKQNLYRRKPG
-3464 NEAFIPILNSSG
+3464 NEAFIPILNASG
-3476 TSIVGYEVT
+3476 TTIVGYEVT

-3520 NKELIKELKEQYENA
+3520 NRELVKELKKQYEDA

-3548 LSKTDPI
+3548 LAKTDPI
-3555 VRDALNNLS
+3555 VKDALNNLS

-3592 GRRQASIIDLAT
+3592 GRRQASVLDLAT
-3604 GNTYWSPKVQQ
+3604 GNTYWNPKVQ
-3615 TLTKMLRSV
+3615 KV
-3624 AGPKAFAYLYRG
+3624 AIKLMQQIVGPKAFAYLYRG

-3670 VIRGVPIQDIVRL
+3670 TLRGVPIQDIVRL

-3703 IEMAI
+3703 IEMEI

-3716 PSAFRIKTLQNR
+3716 PNAFRLKTLQNR
-3728 LREQK
+3728 LREQG

-3763 ILLSTGRWGEYLES
+3763 ILLSTGRWGEYLEN

-3824 QENKRMPKDKAL
+3824 QENKRMSKEKAL

-3868 KLRIARTAMSMLK
+3868 KLRIARTALSMIK
-3881 ENPLASLLYMVS
+3881 ENPLATLLYLVS

-3902 DNVVVNIL
+3902 DNIVANIL
-3910 SGAGSS
+3910 SGSDSS

-3926 FNNQLWL
+3926 FDNHLWL

>member
-1 MSDIL
+1 MSDYL
-6 EQIGYLNAAQAGAL
+6 EQIGYLQAAQEEAL
-20 DEEQKQHVATPD
+20 DTEQQQQVKPLD
-32 MSKLSLAEIA
+32 ISNFSLKELA
-42 ALGRGARAYLDD
+42 AIGRGSKAYFDD
-54 YYALRDANAF
+54 AYALKDANAF
-64 DYTQAG
+64 DYAQAG
-70 LGGFVGGLVGGT
+70 IGGILGGLVGGIAST
-82 AALGGMVAGGAIDLA
+82 IGMGAGLQLDALSY
-97 AALNPLSDIPT
+97 LSGDIPT
-108 NFAGTLSSYGQGL
+108 NYAGTYSSYGHQL
-121 GDGLKSLINNNEQE
+121 GEGVDSFINNSEQE
-135 AIERAIAARTQARSA
+135 ALDRAIAARSQARNA
-150 YEEAMY
+150 YEEAAH
-156 QQDLASGMDG
+156 QQDLANGMDG
-166 FTAGIRDIGRG
+166 FEAGVRDMARG
-177 LSSGIDTFLD
+177 FSSGVDTFLD
-187 NGINTTDLAGNAIG
+187 SGINSINLAGNAIG
-201 QLAGSFVVRGGAS
+201 QLGAAGLVRAGISAGVRGLSRIGSKAVEE
-214 AAIKGLG
+214 AA
-221 KIGTK
+221 
-226 AIQEAVAKT
+226 AKT
-235 AAKKAGVSLGDRA
+235 AAKKAGISWGDRL
-248 ADALALGGMEAAG
+248 ADATALGGMEAAG

-274 DVDLYANSADFRA
+274 DADLYANSADFRA
-287 YVQEYKDM
+287 YVQKYKDM
-295 GLPDADALKYGRI
+295 GLPDAQAFKYARI
-308 KLARDVGLANAAAG
+308 EFARYIGLANAAAG

-333 TPLRHI
+333 TPLRHM
-339 SMARGLRGMGKA
+339 SMARSLQGVGRA
-351 SVAEGTEEAITGF
+351 SVAEGTEEGLTGF
-364 GQSTAGNYIAQDYD
+364 GQSTASNFIARENYD

-395 ILGGIAG
+395 ILGAIAG

-409 AVRNSLASAQ
+409 AIRNSLAGAQ

-430 AKKQALEAQKAALRQ
+430 AKKQALEAQKAAFRQ
-445 AALDSLKEEE
+445 EAINELNAER
-455 KAGKEGK
+455 KAKKEGQ
-462 PSPESIEASQTSDS
+462 PSSESIEAPQTSQASDS
-476 ELYEETLPTG
+476 GIYEGTLSTG
-486 EKTYIPKNKD
+486 TPTYIPKNKD
-496 YYKLLDINSAE
+496 YYNVLDINSAE

-513 VPQKNGRIAQLDN
+513 VPQKDGRIIELDN

-537 SKERVTARDA
+537 SKERAKARDT
-547 FLNRFDTFAENTFK
+547 FLNRFTTLAENAFK
-561 NQDIAAEAKEKYG
+561 NQELAAEAKEKYG
-574 FKPEIDANYTLGGF
+574 FKPETDPNYVLGGF
-588 IMAAAKGE
+588 IIEAAKGN
-596 KVDLSGT
+596 KIDLSAET
-603 QNKELAKQSQALW
+603 NKEAVKRYQALW
-616 DKINFLSNQA
+616 EKMRHFSDQYDVLDA
-626 TILTNEQQ
+626 EQQ

-649 GATEAQVQEITKGL
+649 GATETQVQEITKGL
-663 AENTLNA
+663 AENTLNP

-710 AKPMQEGAKRVIR
+710 ARPMQEGAKRVIR
-723 NINTVTD
+723 NINTITD

-784 NDSDTEYGYQ
+784 NDSDTSYGYQ

-803 YSDTIQLSSLPFYDQ
+803 YNDEIQLSSLQLYDQ
-818 VVREQQQ
+818 VAKEQQQ

-864 YKAKRHIKDKKP
+864 YRAKRHIKDKKP
-876 VSTALTGL
+876 ASTALKSL
-884 AKKAEEIEKRLAARK
+884 SQKALEIEKKLAARK
-899 KKNKSKPVKEESS
+899 KKSKPVKEKSS
-912 KKEPVKETPNTEVE
+912 KKEPVEETPTTELE
-926 DSSQESTAI
+926 DSSQESTTI
-935 PQEQTIE
+935 PQEQTTE
-942 NTEQE
+942 TTEQE

-954 QPIQKETASKQPTQE
+954 QPTQE
-969 RTTKKQTPQEKVTE
+969 RTTKKQTTQEKEAV
-983 KQSTQQKQFTQQEA
+983 KEA
-997 PQQEEAPSTTQE
+997 PQQEKSPTTAQE
-1009 ENEVTDKD
+1009 EKEATEED
-1017 SSSLVQ
+1017 SSSLAQ
-1023 EEQKAPQ
+1023 EKQETPQ
-1030 QKATKNT
+1030 QEATKNT

-1045 QKKATPQQEEATTT
+1045 QQKATTT

-1067 PTNSQTQ
+1067 PTSSQTQ
-1074 EKVEEDTTTTPTEE
+1074 EEVEEDTTTAPTEE

-1122 PTSNRKAVKD
+1122 PVSKRKAVKE

-1137 RKGFRPIYLKE
+1137 REGFRSISLKE
-1148 LIKFS
+1148 LIKS
-1153 RKTSKALED
+1153 SEKTGKAQEA

-1167 GEVEERKPIFETGTM
+1167 GQVEEQKPVFEDGTM
-1182 PITNLFDRSKADF
+1182 PITNLLDRSKADF
-1195 DNFLANDLKKT
+1195 NNFLANDLKKT

-1239 GDTIINTVA
+1239 GDTIINAVA

-1278 KKEEPQKNLLPQNI
+1278 KEKEPQKNLLPQNI

-1306 VLQNDYKDDQ
+1306 ALQNDYKSDQ
-1316 VSLNNLGIYAEQKID
+1316 VSLNNLGKYAEQEID
-1331 EQTPISRLV
+1331 NKTSISTLV
-1340 LGVQLNDQGELDFSK
+1340 LGVRLNDQQELDFSK
-1355 VSSQRMLLLWT
+1355 VDSQRMLLLWT
-1366 DKQANDDRIHFN
+1366 DKQTNDDRIHFN

-1440 SIINDIAHEFM
+1440 FIINDIAHEFM
-1451 DLANLKN
+1451 DLANLRN

-1486 GYIVDDVFHFAKNP
+1486 GYIIDNVFHFARNP

-1526 NNPDAQKVSFMWA
+1526 NNPDVQKVSFMWA

-1549 KQTDKINPIDF
+1549 KQTDKINPVEF

-1619 KTPHYLDPDMAALYK
+1619 KTPHYLDPDMWALYQK
-1634 MGGFQG
+1634 GGFQG

-1674 NKVKTA
+1674 NKAKTA
-1680 VLYDPTNPKYYNDYT
+1680 VLYDPANPKYFNDYT

-1789 INEKSIVDF
+1789 INEGTIVDF
-1798 AKEISKATGKSF
+1798 AKEISKATGKDF

-1824 RYMQAKTQQKSFV
+1824 RYMQAKAQQKSFI

-1867 SLRAYARSN
+1867 SFRAYARSN
-1876 YYVGDDDTTVVKE
+1876 YYVGDDDTTVVRE

-1918 KRKYALQNGDKNS
+1918 KRKYALQNNDKNS
-1931 PYYQSFP
+1931 PYFQSFP
-1938 YKFMEEEEEQVSIS
+1938 YKFMEGEEEQVSIS

-1966 SDSISFNEAALKGDA
+1966 SDSISFNEAALRGDA

-1989 NVLGMGRAATKN
+1989 AVLGMGRAATKN

-2079 VKENARGEITFKDK
+2079 VKENARGEISFKGK

-2113 KDAVMTKNQREE
+2113 KDEVMTKNQREE
-2125 LYNYSPKDLQ
+2125 LYNYSPKSLQ

-2167 WMDYAAPFTQ
+2167 WMDSAAPFTQ
-2177 TMAAIHTFLVK
+2177 IMAAIHTFLVK

-2232 SKQTNLA
+2232 SKQTSLA
-2239 VSYNLPTEEK
+2239 VSYNLPTETK
-2249 QKQTATTHS
+2249 QKQIATTHS

-2273 RDVINDLSTPI
+2273 RSVINDLSTPI

-2375 VEEDPDGEIFNYIHE
+2375 VEEDPDGEIFSYIHE
-2390 VFQLYSPI
+2390 IFQLYSPI
-2398 YRRYLAANRR
+2398 YRQYLAANRQ

-2419 TKEELIDATMGI
+2419 TKEELIDATMGN
-2431 YARHFQGLNRNNFAN
+2431 YARRFQKLNRNNFAN

-2481 WPESKKEEAILQ
+2481 WPESEKEKAILQ

-2508 SSLYENFRTT
+2508 SSLYEKFRTT
-2518 GKIELPKELFED
+2518 GKIELPDALFKD
-2530 VPRLEA
+2530 APRLEA
-2536 MEELTSRV
+2536 MEELTESRV
-2544 VEPKATEIIIA
+2544 VEPKVTEIITA

-2612 INKFLESKQLPKNM
+2612 INKFLEIKQLPKNM

-2634 NRFLNTGITKHIRV
+2634 NRFLNTDITKHIRV

-2663 DFTDTSAFYDP
+2663 DFTDTPAFYDP
-2674 NKRAIYLIKDSLTEQ
+2674 KKRAIYLIKDSLTEQ

-2723 ERLLDL
+2723 ERLLNL
-2729 ADEFVD
+2729 ADDFVN

-2749 EKILDLKN
+2749 DKILDLKN

-2772 PEYIKYAQENKPAK
+2772 PEYIKYAQENKPPK
-2786 PYLARIF
+2786 SYLSRVF
-2793 QKFTQLLTSLFGIRT
+2793 QKFTQLLASLFGIKS

-2822 AGITAIILEES
+2822 AGITAIILDES

-2875 AEYQASNKK
+2875 TEYQASNKK
-2884 VEGILNEL
+2884 IEAILDEL
-2892 DSNNVFKL
+2892 DLNNVFKL

-2933 ETIMSKLKVE
+2933 EAIMSQLKVE
-2943 HLAYPEDINDTM
+2943 HLAYPEDINDTL

-2965 GNDVGSSLGL
+2965 GNDIGSSLGL

-3004 NRVVNANT
+3004 NRVVNTNT

-3062 TYTPAN
+3062 TYTPAD

-3105 VLNSIAKALKVTV
+3105 ILNSIAKALKVTV
-3118 PFLMNQDS
+3118 PFLMNQDN

-3145 KNPGFFSRFFTTAFR
+3145 KNPSIFSRFFTTAYR
-3160 ELMSTD
+3160 ELMSAD

-3173 QKEKQAKAVIQ
+3173 KAEKQAKATIQ
-3184 AIRTSWREIVPR
+3184 AVRTSWREIVPR
-3196 ELHNK
+3196 ELHNR
-3201 FSQEGLRLNT
+3201 FAQEGMRLNA
-3211 RQSSALNRVILQAD
+3211 RQSSALNRTILQAD

-3233 INSILSKGLAS
+3233 IDSILKEGLAS
-3244 EIAVHRSALT
+3244 EIALHRSALT
-3254 PQAAVYSKQ
+3254 PQAISYSKQ
-3263 LAHYMVTGVAS
+3263 LAHYMVTGIAS

-3317 ELAQEIYAK
+3317 EIAQEIYAK
-3326 APNAFIYSVD
+3326 APESFTYSVD

-3365 QTATNATNIR
+3365 QTITNATNIR

-3382 PFYKSLGYKV
+3382 PYYKSLGYKV
-3392 KGYTDTGDYAYIES
+3392 RGYTSSTDYAYVES

-3437 NTKVYTRIRNKNKVE
+3437 NDRVYKRIRNKNAVE
-3452 EIKQNLSRRKPS
+3452 KIKQNLYRRKPS
-3464 NEAFIPILNSSG
+3464 NEAFIPILNASG

-3520 NKELIKELKEQYENA
+3520 NRELIKELKEQYENA
-3535 SSYVKGQFVDLIK
+3535 SPYVKGQFVDLIK
-3548 LSKTDPI
+3548 LAKTDPI
-3555 VRDALNNLS
+3555 VKDALNNLS

-3569 DISGKPFLPEEF
+3569 DISGKPFLPKEF

-3592 GRRQASIIDLAT
+3592 GRRQASVLDLAT
-3604 GNTYWSPKVQQ
+3604 GNTYWNPKVQKVAVKLMQ
-3615 TLTKMLRSV
+3615 QV

-3670 VIRGVPIQDIVRL
+3670 AIRGVPIQDIVRL
-3683 TPRITK
+3683 TPRVVK

-3728 LREQK
+3728 LREQG

-3749 EYNTIADLGDVNDD
+3749 EYNTIADLGDINDD
-3763 ILLSTGRWGEYLES
+3763 ILLSTGRWGEYLEN

-3806 KGTRYGDFIAKA
+3806 KGTRYGDFVAKA

-3824 QENKRMPKDKAL
+3824 QENKRMPKEKAL

-3868 KLRIARTAMSMLK
+3868 KLRILRTALSMIK
-3881 ENPLASLLYMVS
+3881 ENPLATLLYLVS

-3902 DNVVVNIL
+3902 DNVVANIL

-3926 FNNQLWL
+3926 FDNHLWL

>member
-1 MSDIL
+1 MSNYL
-6 EQIGYLNAAQAGAL
+6 EQVGYNQAAQQGAL
-20 DEEQKQHVATPD
+20 SSEQRKQVKAADLT
-32 MSKLSLAEIA
+32 KLGLSDLAA
-42 ALGRGARAYLDD
+42 VGRGSRAYLDD
-54 YYALRDANAF
+54 YYALGDANAF
-64 DYTQAG
+64 DYVQAG
-70 LGGFVGGLVGGT
+70 LGGVAGGLVGGLAT
-82 AALGGMVAGGAIDLA
+82 LGGMAAGGYLDAIA
-97 AALNPLSDIPT
+97 APLGIPT
-108 NFAGTLSSYGQGL
+108 NYAGILSSYGQQAGETV
-121 GDGLKSLINNNEQE
+121 GEWINNSEQT
-135 AIERAIAARTQARSA
+135 ALDRALAARSQARNA
-150 YEEAMY
+150 YKEAMY
-156 QQDLASGMDG
+156 QQDLANGMSS
-166 FTAGIRDIGRG
+166 FEAGLRDIRRG

-187 NGINTTDLAGNAIG
+187 SSINATKLAGNAIG
-201 QLAGSFVVRGGAS
+201 QLAGAGVVRGGIS
-214 AAIKGLG
+214 ATVKGLS
-221 KIGTK
+221 KIGS
-226 AIQEAVAKT
+226 EAVKEAAAKT
-235 AAKKAGVSLGDRA
+235 AAKKAGVSIGDRV
-248 ADALALGGMEAAG
+248 ADAVALGGMEAAG
-261 QMVQANEE
+261 QMAQVNEE

-274 DVDLYANSADFRA
+274 DAELYANSADFRT
-287 YVQEYKDM
+287 YVQEAKDM
-295 GLPDADALKYGRI
+295 GLPDADALKYGRT
-308 KLARDVGLANAAAG
+308 KLARYAGLANAAAG
-322 GGVAFL
+322 GAVAFG
-328 AAGAT
+328 AAFAT
-333 TPLRHI
+333 APLRHI
-339 SMARGLRGMGKA
+339 GMARGLRGMGRA
-351 SVAEGTEEAITGF
+351 SVAESTEEGLTGF
-364 GQSTAGNYIAQDYD
+364 GQSTAGNAIAQGSYD

-383 TEGTGQEIALSA
+383 TEGTGQEIALST

-402 GTGATPF
+402 GTGAAPF
-409 AVRNSLASAQ
+409 AVRNSLANAQ

-445 AALDSLKEEE
+445 EALDSLKE
-455 KAGKEGK
+455 EGK
-462 PSPESIEASQTSDS
+462 PSPESIETPQTSDS
-476 ELYEETLPTG
+476 EVYEGTLSTG
-486 EKTYIPKNKD
+486 ATTYIPKNKD
-496 YYKLLDINSAE
+496 YYNLIDINSAE

-513 VPQKNGRIAQLDN
+513 VPQKDGRIIELDN
-526 LLNEYNKAPKG
+526 LLNEYNKAPKE
-537 SKERVTARDA
+537 SKERAKARDT
-547 FLNRFDTFAENTFK
+547 FLDRFTTLAENAYK
-561 NQDIAAEAKEKYG
+561 NQELAAEAKEKYG
-574 FKPEIDANYTLGGF
+574 FKPETDPNYVLGGF
-588 IMAAAKGE
+588 LIEAAKGNKIDFSAE
-596 KVDLSGT
+596 T
-603 QNKELAKQSQALW
+603 NKEAVKRYQTLW
-616 DKINFLSNQA
+616 DKMKHFSDQFDVLDA
-626 TILTNEQQ
+626 EQQ

-649 GATEAQVQEITKGL
+649 GATETQVQEITKGL
-663 AENTLNA
+663 AENTLDP
-670 SNPDVEKTILKIRN
+670 SNPDVEQTILKIRN

-692 KTLLSV
+692 KTLISV
-698 YDLVKAEEAAGL
+698 YDLIKTEEAAGL
-710 AKPMQEGAKRVIR
+710 AKPMQKGAKRVIR

-730 KVTGRVAVKDMTTDI
+730 KVTGRVAVKDMTSDI

-771 RNKLVALQEALVE
+771 RNKLVALQEALIE
-784 NDSDTEYGYQ
+784 NDSDTSYGYQ

-803 YSDTIQLSSLPFYDQ
+803 YADKIQLSSLQLYDQ
-818 VVREQQQ
+818 VAKEQQQ

-864 YKAKRHIKDKKP
+864 YNAKRHIKDKKP
-876 VSTALTGL
+876 ISKTLNSL
-884 AKKAEEIEKRLAARK
+884 SEKAAEIEKKLAARK
-899 KKNKSKPVKEESS
+899 KKKSKPVKEEYS
-912 KKEPVKETPNTEVE
+912 KKEPVKET
-926 DSSQESTAI
+926 TAAS
-935 PQEQTIE
+935 QEQTIE
-942 NTEQE
+942 STEQE
-947 APLNTEE
+947 IPLSTEE
-954 QPIQKETASKQPTQE
+954 QSIQEEVVNKQPIQE
-969 RTTKKQTPQEKVTE
+969 RTTKKQTTQEKVAE
-983 KQSTQQKQFTQQEA
+983 KQSTQQEKA
-997 PQQEEAPSTTQE
+997 SQQEESPSITQK
-1009 ENEVTDKD
+1009 ENEVTEED

-1023 EEQKAPQ
+1023 EEQEVPQ
-1030 QKATKNT
+1030 QKTIKNT
-1037 QKKKDTPQ
+1037 QKKKDTTQ
-1045 QKKATPQQEEATTT
+1045 QREATT
-1059 SEESTEST
+1059 SKESTEST
-1067 PTNSQTQ
+1067 PTSSQTQ
-1074 EKVEEDTTTTPTEE
+1074 EKVEEGTTTTPTEE
-1088 VQENASESIPE
+1088 VQENDSESIPE

-1122 PTSNRKAVKD
+1122 PVSKKRNVKD

-1137 RKGFRPIYLKE
+1137 REGFRSISLEE
-1148 LIKFS
+1148 LIKS
-1153 RKTSKALED
+1153 TEKTSKALED

-1167 GEVEERKPIFETGTM
+1167 GEVEERKPIIKDGTM
-1182 PITNLFDRSKADF
+1182 PISNLLDRSQTDF
-1195 DNFLANDLKKT
+1195 NNFIANDLKKT

-1219 TLRDYMFKP
+1219 TLRDYVYKP
-1228 KDEKNYIFFAE
+1228 RNEKNYISFAE
-1239 GDTIINTVA
+1239 GDTIINAIA

-1268 FLKIVEENSS
+1268 FLKIVNENAS
-1278 KKEEPQKNLLPQNI
+1278 KEGATQKNLLPQNI

-1306 VLQNDYKDDQ
+1306 TLQNDSETKLGNLD
-1316 VSLNNLGIYAEQKID
+1316 NLGKYAEQEINK
-1331 EQTPISRLV
+1331 QTPISKLV
-1340 LGVQLNDQGELDFSK
+1340 LGVELNAQEELDFSK
-1355 VSSQRMLLLWT
+1355 VNSQRMLLLWT
-1366 DKQANDDRIHFN
+1366 DKQTNDDKIHFN
-1378 ETANAFMSLATLRV
+1378 ETANAIMALSALRV

-1429 KTKFQIGTDRN
+1429 KTKFQIGTNRN
-1440 SIINDIAHEFM
+1440 LIINDIAHEFM

-1486 GYIVDDVFHFAKNP
+1486 GYIVDNVFHFVRNP

-1515 STPKGDYKKYW
+1515 SSPEGAFKKYMSDP
-1526 NNPDAQKVSFMWA
+1526 NVQRVSFMWA

-1549 KQTDKINPIDF
+1549 KQTDKINPIEF

-1619 KTPHYLDPDMAALYK
+1619 KTPHYLDPDMWALYQK
-1634 MGGFQG
+1634 GGFQG

-1648 TAYNKQYALTV
+1648 TAYNKQYALTI

-1674 NKVKTA
+1674 NKAKTA
-1680 VLYDPTNPKYYNDYT
+1680 VLYDPANPKYFNDYT
-1695 VNKIGRIQERASYSD
+1695 VNKIGRIQEKASYSD

-1789 INEKSIVDF
+1789 INAESIVDF

-1824 RYMQAKTQQKSFV
+1824 RYMQAKAQQKSFV

-1867 SLRAYARSN
+1867 SYRAYARSN

-1894 LDNYTANAQEAS
+1894 LDNYTANAQEAT

-1918 KRKYALQNGDKNS
+1918 KRKYALQNDDKNS
-1931 PYYQSFP
+1931 PYFQSFP
-1938 YKFMEEEEEQVSIS
+1938 YKFMEGEEEQVSIS

-1966 SDSISFNEAALKGDA
+1966 SDSISFNEAALRGDA

-1989 NVLGMGRAATKN
+1989 AVLGMGRAATKN

-2053 GELNEDQAYNRFI
+2053 GELNEDQAYARFI

-2079 VKENARGEITFKDK
+2079 VKENARGEITFKGTVD
-2093 VALRSNQ
+2093 LRDNQ
-2100 KTSPVLPSAFYLP
+2100 KTTPVLPSAFYLP
-2113 KDAVMTKNQREE
+2113 KDEIMTKNQRDE
-2125 LYNYSPKDLQ
+2125 LYNYSPKSLQ

-2144 LAYCYADILFKVID
+2144 LAYCYADILYKVID
-2158 EARSTGFKD
+2158 EARSTGFKE
-2167 WMDYAAPFTQ
+2167 WMDSAAPFTQ
-2177 TMAAIHTFLVK
+2177 IMAAIHTFLVK

-2196 KNGGILPSV
+2196 RNGGILPSV
-2205 DEYKQIKRDISRK
+2205 DEYKQIKREISRK

-2232 SKQTNLA
+2232 SKQISLA
-2239 VSYNLPTEEK
+2239 VSYNLPTETK
-2249 QKQTATTHS
+2249 QKQIATTHN
-2258 TRLKNATVVRGPATG
+2258 TTLRNANVVRGPAVG
-2273 RDVINDLSTPI
+2273 RKVIGDISTPI

-2363 NAVTAEQSLKEI
+2363 NAVTAENSLKEI

-2390 VFQLYSPI
+2390 IFQLYFPL
-2398 YRRYLAANRR
+2398 YRQYLAAHQ
-2408 YRYDEELYKPQ
+2408 DDLYKPQ

-2431 YARHFQGLNRNNFAN
+2431 LARRFQKLHRNNFAN

-2474 HFRVPQD
+2474 HFRVPHD

-2508 SSLYENFRTT
+2508 STLYENFRVT
-2518 GKIELPKELFED
+2518 GKIELPNELFKD

-2536 MEELTSRV
+2536 MEELTAARV
-2544 VEPKATEIIIA
+2544 EEPKVTEIVIA

-2585 ARQTTQVQAG
+2585 VRQTTQVQAG

-2634 NRFLNTGITKHIRV
+2634 NKFLNTGITKHIRV

-2663 DFTDTSAFYDP
+2663 DFTDTPAFYDP
-2674 NKRAIYLIKDSLTEQ
+2674 NKRAIYLVKDSLTEQ

-2709 DAYLGSDKAAKARV
+2709 DAYLGSDKTAKARV
-2723 ERLLDL
+2723 ERLLNL

-2749 EKILDLKN
+2749 DKILDLQN

-2772 PEYIKYAQENKPAK
+2772 PEYIKYAQDNKPAK
-2786 PYLARIF
+2786 SYLSRIF
-2793 QKFTQLLTSLFGIRT
+2793 QKFTQLLSSLFGIRS

-2822 AGITAIILEES
+2822 AGITAIILDES
-2833 QYLANVNS
+2833 QYLSNVNS

-2848 HPDGNLVRLAA
+2848 HPDGNLVKLAA

-2875 AEYQASNKK
+2875 TEYQASNKK
-2884 VEGILNEL
+2884 IEAILNEL

-2900 DRQQKVVAAAL
+2900 DRQQKVVVAAL

-2933 ETIMSKLKVE
+2933 EAIMSQLKVE
-2943 HLAYPEDINDTM
+2943 HLAYPEDINDTL

-3042 VVEQVDS
+3042 VVEQIDS

-3062 TYTPAN
+3062 TYTPADV
-3068 IQWQQNIEEPLSNKI
+3068 QWQQNVEQPLSNKI

-3095 LKKWATSNSF
+3095 LKKWATSNKF
-3105 VLNSIAKALKVTV
+3105 VLSSIAKALKVTV

-3145 KNPGFFSRFFTTAFR
+3145 KNPGFISRFFTTAFR
-3160 ELMSTD
+3160 EMMSTD

-3173 QKEKQAKAVIQ
+3173 KAEKQAKATIQ
-3184 AIRTSWREIVPR
+3184 AIRTNWREIVPR

-3201 FSQEGLRLNT
+3201 FKEEGLTLNT
-3211 RQSSALNRVILQAD
+3211 RHSSALNRTILQAD

-3233 INSILSKGLAS
+3233 IDSILKEGLAS
-3244 EIAVHRSALT
+3244 EIALHRSALT

-3263 LAHYMVTGVAS
+3263 LAHYMMTGIAS

-3336 QQRANRNEELKKIH
+3336 QQRANRNEELKKVH

-3365 QTATNATNIR
+3365 QTTTNATNVR

-3382 PFYKSLGYKV
+3382 PYYKSLGYKV
-3392 KGYTDTGDYAYIES
+3392 RGYTSSSDYAYIES

-3437 NTKVYTRIRNKNKVE
+3437 NTKVYKRIRNKNEVE
-3452 EIKQNLSRRKPS
+3452 KIKQNLSRRKPS

-3476 TSIVGYEVT
+3476 TTIVGYEVT
-3485 VDPMMYRHQRIEQ
+3485 VDPMMYSHQRIEQ

-3520 NKELIKELKEQYENA
+3520 NRELVKELKKQYEDA
-3535 SSYVKGQFVDLIK
+3535 SPYVKGQFVDLIK

-3592 GRRQASIIDLAT
+3592 GRRQASILDLAT
-3604 GNTYWSPKVQQ
+3604 GNTYWNPKVQKTAVKLMQ
-3615 TLTKMLRSV
+3615 HV
-3624 AGPKAFAYLYRG
+3624 AGPKAFTYLYRG
-3636 ETLIKN
+3636 ETLLKN

-3670 VIRGVPIQDIVRL
+3670 MIRGVPITDIVRL

-3716 PSAFRIKTLQNR
+3716 PSTFRIKTLQNR
-3728 LREQK
+3728 LREQR

-3763 ILLSTGRWGEYLES
+3763 ILLSTGRWGDYLEN
-3777 KVNLLPNALKEVGRQ
+3777 KVTLLPNALKEVGRQ

-3806 KGTRYGDFIAKA
+3806 KGTRYGDFVAKA
-3818 ILYRYL
+3818 ILYQYL
-3824 QENKRMPKDKAL
+3824 QKNKRMSKEKAL

-3868 KLRIARTAMSMLK
+3868 KLRIARTALSMLK
-3881 ENPLASLLYMVS
+3881 ENPVASLLYMVS

-3902 DNVVVNIL
+3902 DNVVANIL

-3926 FNNQLWL
+3926 FDNHLWL
-3933 NIFG
+3933 NIFN